1 MRSRRSGRKGTR
13 RPSGLGTRVDFGS
26 SDRCKRPGPDPP
38 PREVGRTAS
47 LQWSPTIAR
56 SCPCGLRVA
65 LRRRFGGGAAAIVA
79 DDGFLEIPR
88 TEAPFVDF
96 LEFFFRQRERK
107 KEKWD
112 SIGCVSFKCTMFI
125 FLDAFRASIY
135 REKKRQLLF
144 ISWCFNLLL
153 QDSVWLI
160 CCWVCVCASGFV
172 DFGFQF

>member
-47 LQWSPTIAR
+47 LRWSPTITR

-65 LRRRFGGGAAAIVA
+65 LRRRFGAAAAAIVA

-88 TEAPFVDF
+88 TEAPFVVF
-96 LEFFFRQRERK
+96 IEFFLDRERERK
-107 KEKWD
+107 RNGMRLE
-112 SIGCVSFKCTMFI
+112 
-125 FLDAFRASIY
+125 
-135 REKKRQLLF
+135 LLF
-144 ISWCFNLLL
+144 IGKRKGSFYLFHGA
-153 QDSVWLI
+153 LI
-160 CCWVCVCASGFV
+160 CCCRIGF
-172 DFGFQF
+172 G